1 VREAGSWSSHGVCSS
16 RVPARGL
23 LLVVVIRRQ
32 VHVVDRHTLTSTT
45 SSPVI
50 RSSAPMT
57 LRRIT
62 RARSV
67 MATFTLLRSHAR
79 SRRQRLSD
87 LARDVVNGAT
97 IPDMLLDPHQPRE

>member
-1 VREAGSWSSHGVCSS
+1 
-16 RVPARGL
+16 
-23 LLVVVIRRQ
+23 
-32 VHVVDRHTLTSTT
+32 
-45 SSPVI
+45 
-50 RSSAPMT
+50 MT